1 MEFGANVG
9 IKLTPCLSRPKAQST
24 WNYILKLKK
33 MKANCLS
40 RPKAQSTWNNIQ
52 CYMLVIMNL
61 SQSPEGSIYMEFGYF
76 LVEILEKNG
85 LSRPKAQSTWNEN
98 EPTEI
103 LPVLQVSVARRLN
116 LHGIKSMKDLIRII

>member
-1 MEFGANVG
+1 
-9 IKLTPCLSRPKAQST
+9 
-24 WNYILKLKK
+24 
-33 MKANCLS
+33 
-40 RPKAQSTWNNIQ
+40 
-52 CYMLVIMNL
+52 
-61 SQSPEGSIYMEFGYF
+61 MEFGYF